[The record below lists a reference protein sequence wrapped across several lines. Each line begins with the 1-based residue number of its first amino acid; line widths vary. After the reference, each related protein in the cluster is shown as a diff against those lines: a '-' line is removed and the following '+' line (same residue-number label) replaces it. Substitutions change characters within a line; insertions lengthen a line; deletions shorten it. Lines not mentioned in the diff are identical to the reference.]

1 METIVQNA
9 QQIVLHVF
17 RLLNAI
23 IVWKHFTQT
32 PPQMCVYQTA
42 LLDIMQTKKVEFAW
56 FVLLNV
62 KLVSTTITLAL
73 HVKISLSEVS
83 QHTHTY
89 LEVLVQIDALISST
103 FKIIPTDLVMPAIHS
118 AKFV

>member
-1 METIVQNA
+1 
-9 QQIVLHVF
+9 
-17 RLLNAI
+17 
-23 IVWKHFTQT
+23 
-32 PPQMCVYQTA
+32 MCVYQTA

-89 LEVLVQIDALISST
+89 LEVLV
-103 FKIIPTDLVMPAIHS
+103 
-118 AKFV
+118 